1 MRLID
6 ADALKR
12 ELSKYEDL
20 YLWDVLNVINEQQ
33 TLKPRYPRACPC
45 SECEDRC
52 SSVNNCNAFEDWI
65 TGG

>member
-6 ADALKR
+6 ADALR
-12 ELSKYEDL
+12 NELNKYASLDIR
-20 YLWDVLNVINEQQ
+20 DVLTMINEQQ
-33 TLKPRYPRACPC
+33 ALKPKYPRACPC

-52 SSVNNCNAFEDWI
+52 SSINNCNAFEDWI